1 MPSNVDLESIRF
13 SLKKHKMAIYIT
25 ISRTSTFNGMAGFKT
40 EAEKTYLQCWLQWRF
55 IVFDQ
60 LHHKTCKIAFLS
72 RFTRRHINPYPWWF
86 HFVQPSIFHS
96 TAGKWQSWS
105 LLSFWVFRNVTWALL
120 LLLQSVCVLLT
131 RHCARVWNN
140 RQTMRQMPLNFRSFG
155 CLYQWGRGPP
165 HSHKVLTSPS
175 ENPQISD

>member
-72 RFTRRHINPYPWWF
+72 RFTRRHIDPYPWWF

-105 LLSFWVFRNVTWALL
+105 LLSFWVFRNVAAAAYL
-120 LLLQSVCVLLT
+120 SVYSWLGIVPGSETTGRQCVK
-131 RHCARVWNN
+131 
-140 RQTMRQMPLNFRSFG
+140 
-155 CLYQWGRGPP
+155 CLRERCKKNW
-165 HSHKVLTSPS
+165 KKT
-175 ENPQISD
+175 NKC